1 MSKTITIRV
10 PDDLYENL
18 VQQASKNGIGISTL
32 IRTRLQEDSMQ
43 PKEHVLLKNW
53 NGEQRKKRRVSLS
66 DTELEVLTQN
76 AERFGLSRSAYVR
89 SRCVYK
95 PGTYVEVDRGLLG
108 DCFRELR
115 RQGVN
120 LNQIAK
126 EINSAARVARAADAV
141 SRLRP
146 EIEACLKEISEA
158 TRRFIHVMS
167 GVEHNEYK

>member
-18 VQQASKNGIGISTL
+18 VQLASKNGIKISTL
-32 IRTRLQEDSMQ
+32 IRTRLQEDSTQ
-43 PKEHVLLKNW
+43 PKEQVLLKIW

-95 PGTYVEVDRGLLG
+95 PGTYVEVDRGLLA

-115 RQGVN
+115 RQGVISGGMIPKVDCCVTAIQKGVRN
-120 LNQIAK
+120 VVIMDG
-126 EINSAARVARAADAV
+126 RVPHSILMELLTDEGAGTWIR
-141 SRLRP
+141 
-146 EIEACLKEISEA
+146 E
-158 TRRFIHVMS
+158 
-167 GVEHNEYK
+167 G

>member
-1 MSKTITIRV
+1 MLKMTITIM
-10 PDDLYENL
+10 
-18 VQQASKNGIGISTL
+18 QAMGMISWN
-32 IRTRLQEDSMQ
+32 
-43 PKEHVLLKNW
+43 VLS
-53 NGEQRKKRRVSLS
+53 SLLLGPS
-66 DTELEVLTQN
+66 SLMGVTY

-95 PGTYVEVDRGLLG
+95 PGTYVEVDRGLLA

-146 EIEACLKEISEA
+146 EIEKCLHEIYEA
-158 TRRFIHVMS
+158 TQRYIHIMS
-167 GVEHNEYK
+167 GVEHNGYR